1 MFIFGKVRSTKLQ
14 KFIDNKLKYFL
25 CAALVLGLFN
35 TYKSQFFVATVNG
48 KPISRW
54 ALVKEL
60 ESQGKSLAVDS
71 LISKELI
78 SQEAKRR
85 KISVPQ
91 KDLNKA
97 IKEVEKSFQANNQTL
112 DNFLDQQNITY
123 KDFLQ
128 QVRLQL
134 IMEKLLSG
142 KVEVTDEQ
150 INKYLE
156 ENQEF
161 FPKDISKEQL
171 RNSALE
177 QLKQKELNAQVQ
189 KLLDELRNKANV
201 KYFN

>member
-1 MFIFGKVRSTKLQ
+1 MFISGKVKSAKWQ
-14 KFIDNKLKYFL
+14 GFIDKQLIFIL
-25 CAALVLGLFN
+25 GLILVLGLLYS
-35 TYKSQFFVATVNG
+35 YKSQFIVATVNG
-48 KPISRW
+48 QPISRI

-78 SQEAKRR
+78 FQEAKRR
-85 KISVPQ
+85 KISIPQ

-97 IKEVEKSFQANNQTL
+97 IVEVEKSFQANNQTL

-161 FPKDISKEQL
+161 FPEGISEEQL

-177 QLKQKELNAQVQ
+177 QLKQIELNAQVQ
-189 KLLDELRNKANV
+189 KLLDELRKNAKV

>member
-1 MFIFGKVRSTKLQ
+1 MFISGKVKSAKWQ
-14 KFIDNKLKYFL
+14 GFIDKQLIFIL
-25 CAALVLGLFN
+25 GLILVLGLLYS
-35 TYKSQFFVATVNG
+35 YKSQFIVATVNG
-48 KPISRW
+48 QPISRI

-78 SQEAKRR
+78 FQEAKRR

-97 IKEVEKSFQANNQTL
+97 INEVEKSFQANNQTL

-161 FPKDISKEQL
+161 FPEGISEEQL

-177 QLKQKELNAQVQ
+177 QLKQIELNAQVQ
-189 KLLDELRNKANV
+189 KLLDELRKNAKV